1 MAELAIHPV
10 AKSATRRHLVLG
22 GERGLVFTSLLI
34 TALAVFICLYQEL
47 LWMVI
52 PVVVLQLSALTLF
65 RAMAKRDPY
74 LAHVY
79 WRRTMIYRS
88 KYYPALAIPVRRK

>member
-1 MAELAIHPV
+1 MHPV

-22 GERGLVFTSLLI
+22 GERGLVFGSLFTSSLI
-34 TALAVFICLYQEL
+34 VFICLYLEL
-47 LWMVI
+47 IWVVI
-52 PVVVLQLSALTLF
+52 PIVLLQVGALALF

-79 WRRTMIYRS
+79 WRRTAKYRHM
-88 KYYPALAIPVRRK
+88 YYPALPIPARYR